1 MTKWDGR
8 LVGVGDTR
16 LYVVE
21 RGEETGYPV
30 LVLHGGPGLDMR
42 EFGDYLDPLTERGY
56 RLFLVDQRAQ
66 GHSESCAAETWTIE
80 QMATDVREL
89 AASLGLE
96 RYAVLGH
103 SFGALVTLQNAV
115 DHDGFAAQSI
125 VSSGVGSS
133 RWFDGIEANLEA
145 LEPESIRE
153 QVRASLEAEASVET
167 PEDMEQLLID
177 QLPFHFADPQDP
189 RIQDY
194 VRQIEGGVYTPAVI
208 KHFAAIDYGG
218 IDVEDRLAHVGHPVL
233 VLSGRH
239 DRVCVTEASEFMA
252 SNIPGAELVVF
263 EDSGHMTFVE
273 QQPDYLDAVDD
284 FLRRTNAAAGVI

>member
-1 MTKWDGR
+1 MTNWDGR
-8 LVGVGDTR
+8 LVDAGDTR

-21 RGEETGYPV
+21 RGEETGYPI
-30 LVLHGGPGLDMR
+30 LALHGGPGLDMR

-56 RLFLVDQRAQ
+56 RLLLVDQRAQ
-66 GHSESCAAETWTIE
+66 GRSESCAAETWTIE
-80 QMATDVREL
+80 QMAADVREL
-89 AASLGLE
+89 APSLGLE

-103 SFGALVTLQNAV
+103 SFGAMVTLQNAV

-125 VSSGVGSS
+125 VSSGVGSA
-133 RWFDGIEANLEA
+133 RWFEGIEANVEG
-145 LEPESIRE
+145 LEPPDIRE
-153 QVRASLEAEASVET
+153 QVRASLEAETSVET
-167 PEDMEQLLID
+167 AAEMEALLVG

-194 VRQIEGGVYTPAVI
+194 VRRIEGGVYTPAVI
-208 KHFAAIDYGG
+208 KHFAAIDYGA
-218 IDVEDRLAHVGHPVL
+218 IEVEDRLAGVGHPVL

-273 QQPDYLDAVDD
+273 QQAEYLDAVDA

>member
-1 MTKWDGR
+1 VTNWDGR
-8 LVGVGDTR
+8 LVDAGDTR

-66 GHSESCAAETWTIE
+66 GRSEPCPAETWTIE

-89 AASLGLE
+89 AVSLNLE

-103 SFGALVTLQNAV
+103 SFGAMVTVQNAV

-125 VSSGVGSS
+125 VSSGVGSA
-133 RWFDGIEANLEA
+133 RWFDSIEANLEA
-145 LEPESIRE
+145 LEPEAIRE
-153 QVRASLEAEASVET
+153 QVRASFEAETSVET

-177 QLPFHFADPQDP
+177 QLPFHFADPHDP
-189 RIQDY
+189 RIKEY
-194 VRQIEGGVYTPAVI
+194 VRRIEGGVYTPAVI
-208 KHFAAIDYGG
+208 KHFAAAGYGG
-218 IDVEDRLAHVGHPVL
+218 IEVEDRLAHVGHPVL

-263 EDSGHMTFVE
+263 EESGHTTFVE